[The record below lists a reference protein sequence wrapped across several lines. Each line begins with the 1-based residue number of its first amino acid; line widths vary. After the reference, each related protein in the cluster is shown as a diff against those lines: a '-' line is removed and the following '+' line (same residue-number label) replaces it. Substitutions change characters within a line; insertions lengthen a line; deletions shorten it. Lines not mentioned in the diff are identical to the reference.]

1 MALFVDLAGGCE
13 KILRQMSDLT
23 KNNYPFLLGSKT
35 GIIDFLLN
43 PLNGS
48 IKLDLNNAQM
58 GKKYVRTKLVYKKPT
73 LACEILEDDDIPQL
87 CDTGAEPE
95 EETVDVTI
103 TKRIGTDVRKF
114 SNDKM
119 INICQDTESF
129 IREYMLSDM
138 KALREKAASYLL
150 TTADAASGV
159 NHRHNGTDVPAG
171 TNTDIQVMGTSSD
184 TGTIVP
190 LYGNFIDIG
199 LDYTNNLFNG
209 YPHIVGQGYM
219 QKFFELQ
226 KWSCCNSTG
235 VAYDSA
241 IAQSNTAFYLDQQA
255 NAALGANEVLAFA
268 PNVAHLLW
276 FNKNHNINIDSSLV
290 KKIVVPDPVYPQL
303 KWDMDWKF
311 NECDDTWVYTL
322 SAWLDLFAAIQD
334 DAFGDDEA
342 SPSPACETA
351 LLGVNGI
358 FKYRATVG

>member
-23 KNNYPFLLGSKT
+23 KNNYPFLLGAKT

-73 LACEILEDDDIPQL
+73 LACQILEDDDVPSI
-87 CDTGAEPE
+87 CDDGAEPE
-95 EETVDVTI
+95 EESVDVTI
-103 TKRIGTDVRKF
+103 SKHFSTPIRTF
-114 SNDKM
+114 SNAKM

-129 IREYMLSDM
+129 IKEYLLSDM
-138 KALREKAASYLL
+138 KALREKVASYLL
-150 TTADAASGV
+150 TAADAASGV
-159 NHRHNGTDVPAG
+159 NVRHNGTTVPAG
-171 TNTDIQVMGTSSD
+171 TNTDIQVLGTSSD
-184 TGTIVP
+184 TGTMVP
-190 LYGNFIDIG
+190 LYANFIDIG

-209 YPHIVGQGYM
+209 YPHIVGQGNM

-226 KWSCCNSTG
+226 KWSCCNASG
-235 VAYDSA
+235 VAYDAA

-276 FNKNHNINIDSSLV
+276 FNENNNINIDTQTEQH
-290 KKIVVPDPVYPQL
+290 IVIPDPVYPQL
-303 KWDMDWKF
+303 KWDLDFRWDCAKSW
-311 NECDDTWVYTL
+311 NYKL
-322 SAWLDLFAAIQD
+322 SAWVDFFAAIQD

-351 LLGVNGI
+351 HLGVNGI
-358 FKYRATVG
+358 FKYRATAA